1 MYQSVAQSLTPRETS
16 HGLQHPAA
24 NLARRPSS
32 PPAVIEGRTM
42 SKRLAAARHDDDAND
57 FGDAGDEFSLTRK
70 RTPRARAPPPSDR
83 RRNTVSTK
91 QPRGRAYFSQVA
103 FA

>member
-1 MYQSVAQSLTPRETS
+1 MRISTREEVDAA
-16 HGLQHPAA
+16 LA
-24 NLARRPSS
+24 NLPSD
-32 PPAVIEGRTM
+32 
-42 SKRLAAARHDDDAND
+42 DDDAND

>member
-1 MYQSVAQSLTPRETS
+1 MMAGRKASMLLQQQQAALLAASYAGDNYNMRISTREEVDAA
-16 HGLQHPAA
+16 LA
-24 NLARRPSS
+24 NLPSD
-32 PPAVIEGRTM
+32 
-42 SKRLAAARHDDDAND
+42 DDDAND

-103 FA
+103 FV